1 MLQRGKSMA
10 LIAPLGSIPR
20 KILIAASCVLACAW
34 VQAPYALAQHGGHAG
49 GGHVGGGG
57 HFTGGGRI
65 AAPHASAGP
74 ASHAAGAR
82 SQLGFHQ
89 RPILIHRRIF
99 VPAPFF
105 RFRRGFNSPWF
116 LNCSPIGQWWQF
128 GCNDLFVTGYGFENY
143 VTMPVYENLPYTYSS
158 EPRELVRLYLK
169 DGTVYSVTD
178 YWFVNNEVH
187 FILPEDEGSK
197 SGEGVIGL
205 DQLDLQRTSDVNTR
219 RGFRVVMRDEPLE
232 QYLRNHPDTNPPL
245 LQPPQKN

>member
-1 MLQRGKSMA
+1 MA

-34 VQAPYALAQHGGHAG
+34 GQAPYALAQHGGHAG

-89 RPILIHRRIF
+89 R
-99 VPAPFF
+99 
-105 RFRRGFNSPWF
+105 
-116 LNCSPIGQWWQF
+116 PIGQWWQF

-219 RGFRVVMRDEPLE
+219 LGFRVVMRDEPLE